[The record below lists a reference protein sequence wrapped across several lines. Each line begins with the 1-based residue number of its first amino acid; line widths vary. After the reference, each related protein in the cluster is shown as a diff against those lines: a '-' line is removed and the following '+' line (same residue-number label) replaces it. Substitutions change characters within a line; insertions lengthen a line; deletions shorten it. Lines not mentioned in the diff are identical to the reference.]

1 MLIGIVGLNGS
12 GKDTVADYLVTTYN
26 WAHKDLGQEIRDEL
40 KILGRDYQDRS
51 VMTEYANYKRKTLG
65 ADYWCKKAL
74 SSLNSDYIVITSIRN
89 PAEAQLIKT
98 KGGKIVEI
106 FAEDKT
112 RFDRTRERVKNNP
125 NAHGD
130 VESFE
135 QFKARQQVE
144 LEHPDPSKQ
153 QLLAC
158 IAMADYRLDNDSS
171 KESLYKQVDEL
182 FKKLE

>member
-12 GKDTVADYLVTTYN
+12 GKDTVADYLITTYN
-26 WAHKDLGQEIRDEL
+26 FAHKDLGQEIREEL
-40 KILGRDYQDRS
+40 KVLGRDYQDRA
-51 VMTEYANYKRKTLG
+51 VMTEYANDRRRALG

-74 SSLNSDYIVITSIRN
+74 SELHSNYIVITSIRN

-106 FAEDKT
+106 FAEDKA
-112 RFDRTRERVKNNP
+112 RFQRTIERVKNNP

-130 VESFE
+130 VESFD
-135 QFKARQQVE
+135 QFLARQEVE
-144 LEHPDPSKQ
+144 LAHPDPSRQ

-158 IAMADYRLDNDSS
+158 IAMADYKLDNDSS

-182 FKKLE
+182 LKKLE